1 MTYNSITFRGEYSSS
16 ITSLSKQHFQKKLLC
31 QSIVSK
37 TLKNILLNEI
47 HQSILS
53 GSGTFY
59 FVFLSFTRKKNKR
72 ESLFSINGYWSYKS
86 SKGIMSKEFLVFI
99 VTRRFPV

>member
-1 MTYNSITFRGEYSSS
+1 MTYKSITFRGEYSSS
-16 ITSLSKQHFQKKLLC
+16 ITSLSKQHFQKKLLG

-59 FVFLSFTRKKNKR
+59 FVFLSFTRKKTDVNH
-72 ESLFSINGYWSYKS
+72 Y
-86 SKGIMSKEFLVFI
+86 
-99 VTRRFPV
+99 FPLTDTGLISQVKALCLKNF